1 MTPSVGTVAA
11 VPVQLQDRA
20 APLETVRINMTEHLR
35 GSALEMAAAVAE
47 VDGMT
52 AAQRRTFGAAI
63 RRRFAEWR
71 PAVGLQARPVPLL
84 LQGSGNVKIGR
95 NVARTLTY
103 TGSPSTSARVV
114 FSMASGKRRRVVMD
128 SCPWSGSCAACCVL
142 RGGNARY
149 STVSAGRT
157 WRTLCAYVDPVG
169 WAALRRVEL
178 VAAANRHG
186 AILERGDVGTEY
198 GMSDWLPSLYADT
211 PEGAAVRGYDYGKR
225 PNILGGDGWA
235 ADGHHRTAYSWNE
248 SSNARRVARFLERG
262 GTVAMVTDTRK
273 GENVPS
279 AVDIAGTWWPTVDGD
294 VTDDRYNDPESV
306 VVVLRAKGA
315 AVVRGRRSALVRG
328 RLVQLLHYV

>member
-1 MTPSVGTVAA
+1 MTPSVATVAA
-11 VPVQLQDRA
+11 VAVDVSP
-20 APLETVRINMTEHLR
+20 PTVRVNMFEHLR
-35 GSALEMAAAVAE
+35 GSAVEMAAAVAE

-52 AAQRRTFGAAI
+52 AAERRAYGATL

-84 LQGSGNVKIGR
+84 LSGSRNVKIGK
-95 NVARTLTY
+95 NIARTVTY

-114 FSMASGKRRRVVMD
+114 LAMSSGERRRVVMD

-149 STVSAGRT
+149 SSVAAGRA

-169 WAALRRVEL
+169 WAALRRAEL
-178 VAAANRHG
+178 VAAADRHG

-198 GMSDWLPSLYADT
+198 GVADWLPTMYADT
-211 PEGAAVRGYDYGKR
+211 PSGAIVRGYDYGKR
-225 PNILGGDGWA
+225 PSLLAGDGWGA
-235 ADGHHRTAYSWNE
+235 GGHHRTAYSWNE
-248 SSNARRVARFLERG
+248 SSSPRRVARFLERG

-279 AVDIAGTWWPTVDGD
+279 AVDIGGEWWPTVDGD
-294 VTDDRYNDPESV
+294 ATDDRHNDPDGV

-328 RLVQLLHYV
+328 RLVQLLDYV